1 MSFFCNLPTHLPEE
15 PNITDSAD
23 ATLDMRSTKIGTLWD
38 DVNSWPKKGRL
49 FLDGLVYDKIG
60 DYAPKDAKSRIE
72 WLHRQGDERFRPQP
86 YEQLAEV
93 FRKGGQDEDARE
105 VLIQKNK
112 DKARLTK
119 LTFGELLWYRFFGPV
134 IGYGYR
140 PLGALKWIALFI
152 VLGWAVFGSGFI
164 AGVMKSTKEIKYTA
178 EGVGAGYEMPGNS
191 FGLQTLVY
199 SIDMFVPVIDLY
211 EANRW
216 LPDAKTKGEAKVAM
230 VKLKAVE
237 KDGAKKTC
245 IEKEYIPVAVG
256 GFFVLG
262 YMWVHIIM
270 GWVFTT
276 LFVLGLTKLV
286 RT

>member
-1 MSFFCNLPTHLPEE
+1 
-15 PNITDSAD
+15 
-23 ATLDMRSTKIGTLWD
+23 
-38 DVNSWPKKGRL
+38 
-49 FLDGLVYDKIG
+49 
-60 DYAPKDAKSRIE
+60 
-72 WLHRQGDERFRPQP
+72 
-86 YEQLAEV
+86 
-93 FRKGGQDEDARE
+93 
-105 VLIQKNK
+105 
-112 DKARLTK
+112 
-119 LTFGELLWYRFFGPV
+119 
-134 IGYGYR
+134 
-140 PLGALKWIALFI
+140 
-152 VLGWAVFGSGFI
+152 
-164 AGVMKSTKEIKYTA
+164 MKSTKEIKYTA